1 MKNFLKS
8 TVAFFLAD
16 PVEVAVEVVAPVDPY
31 EGMTPAE
38 KRKARAADKKAVAV
52 ASASAKARAD
62 AALVAVAMAAG
73 SKHIA
78 RLRSAYAAAAQ
89 TFGAATATNTNTC
102 VAYAAGLAERFGP
115 EWDLAAAGEPEARFA
130 NISPMVDAERK
141 ALRSLFTG
149 KGADMPWSRAKAQQR
164 KAREWAEAVQAAGT
178 EEAAKEAAKA
188 ARADIGKRLIRDLTK
203 SYVAFITADNAKAE
217 VPITP
222 ETREAARH
230 LGLGL
235 IALGVDL
242 LPLNIGK

>member
-8 TVAFFLAD
+8 TVAFFTSPSVEPWVPIAVDAD
-16 PVEVAVEVVAPVDPY
+16 PF

-52 ASASAKARAD
+52 ASASAKAKAD
-62 AALVAVAMAAG
+62 AAMVAVAMAAG

-115 EWDLAAAGEPEARFA
+115 DWDLAAAGEPEARFA
-130 NISPMVDAERK
+130 NLAPLVDAERK

-164 KAREWAEAVQAAGT
+164 KAREWAEAVEAAGT

-188 ARADIGKRLIRDLTK
+188 ARADIGKRLVRDLTK

-230 LGLGL
+230 LGLAL
-235 IALGVDL
+235 IAMGVDL
-242 LPLNIGK
+242 LPLNLSK